1 VRLEEFFAA
10 FQFLHLLLI
19 IVYLYNF
26 HAAPFYVFNI
36 KNRPILLRISSNFG
50 LVEMGRLRLS
60 EDNSVLLIDG
70 MSLLFRAY
78 YATSYSGYIMKTST
92 GVPTNAIYGF
102 VKYFWNAIETLRP
115 THVVC
120 CWDMGSK
127 TFRNDLY
134 QSYKGNRPE
143 PPNELLPQFDLVKD
157 VVTSFGV
164 PNIGLKGYEADDCI
178 GTLSRHYCNKTDVR
192 ILTSDRDSLQLIND
206 RVHSVI
212 MKKGLSNYVVYT
224 PELLLEEMGITPEQF
239 IDLKALMG
247 DPSDYYPGVR
257 GIGEKTALKLLKEH
271 QSIEGILAN
280 IASLPGGVRN
290 KIQTDLEMLHLSR
303 QLARIKTDVPIVCSL
318 NDCGWKVD
326 YEKVREQFE
335 RFEFKGL
342 MKLIADQTPKTEVFF

>member
-1 VRLEEFFAA
+1 MPEA
-10 FQFLHLLLI
+10 
-19 IVYLYNF
+19 NT
-26 HAAPFYVFNI
+26 
-36 KNRPILLRISSNFG
+36 
-50 LVEMGRLRLS
+50 
-60 EDNSVLLIDG
+60 VLLVDG

-92 GVPTNAIYGF
+92 GIPTNAIYGF
-102 VKYFWNAIETLRP
+102 VKYFWDAVQTLKP

-134 QSYKGNRPE
+134 QSYKGNRSE
-143 PPNELLPQFDLVKD
+143 PPDELLPQFDLVKE
-157 VVTSFGV
+157 VVSSFGV

-178 GTLSRHYCNKTDVR
+178 GTLSRHYCGESHVR
-192 ILTSDRDSLQLIND
+192 ILTSDRDSLQLVTD

-224 PELLLEEMGITPEQF
+224 PELLFEEMGITPEQF
-239 IDLKALMG
+239 IDLKGLMG

-271 QSIEGILAN
+271 QSIEGILEN
-280 IASLPGGVRN
+280 IALLPNGIQK
-290 KIQTDLEMLHLSR
+290 KIEEDIQMLHLSR

-326 YEKVREQFE
+326 YDRVKEQFE

-342 MKLIADQTPKTEVFF
+342 MKLLAAQAPKTATLL